1 MLKKNNSNS
10 SSSGFTLIET
20 LVVVLIIGILAA
32 IASPSW
38 LQFINTRRL
47 NTAQDQAYQAIR
59 QAQSQAKKAK
69 VTWQA
74 SFRKQN
80 NLVQWAVHPANQV
93 VADGF
98 WNNLDS
104 NIDIDIG
111 ETTFLK
117 KNQSDVYQVQF
128 NYQGN
133 ANAQLGKIT
142 LKNIN
147 NSTQV
152 TNTSIPKRCVI
163 VSTILG
169 AMRTAKNR
177 DTADESGKYC
187 Y

>member
-1 MLKKNNSNS
+1 MLKKINRNS

-38 LQFINTRRL
+38 LQFINNRRL

-69 VTWQA
+69 VSWQA

-80 NLVQWAVHPANQV
+80 NIVQWAVHPANQV

-104 NIDIDIG
+104 NIDIDVG
-111 ETTFLK
+111 ETTLR
-117 KNQSDVYQVQF
+117 KNQSDIYQVQF
-128 NYQGN
+128 DYQGHVIP
-133 ANAQLGKIT
+133 QLGRIT

-147 NSTQV
+147 YSTQA

-177 DTADESGKYC
+177 DKADDSGKYC